1 MRCLMIAVS
10 EITNLVLCRVTEPF
24 SFGGLYGP
32 LSKFGDFDITADGAV
47 EFFSNRRKVTSKW
60 TASYASE
67 QNAKRVKTSGAV
79 LADKANF
86 DGKM

>member
-1 MRCLMIAVS
+1 MLFTDFDAS
-10 EITNLVLCRVTEPF
+10 TNIFVEPF
-24 SFGGLYGP
+24 SFGGLYGTQ
-32 LSKFGDFDITADGAV
+32 SKFGDFDITADGAM

-67 QNAKRVKTSGAV
+67 QSAKRVKTEGLV
-79 LADKANF
+79 DKANF